1 MIMTPLQSWA
11 TMLLLIIL
19 VILVTYLVV
28 KVQQGADIR
37 AAERHER
44 AQEEAVSVAQSRIQ
58 AQLDKT
64 PLGSLLEYDGDR
76 YLVVMVTSNRVGLQD
91 YWNDVYYEQNHVEV
105 NEHSTPV
112 DIATLS
118 IHERT
123 VISRITRK
131 YLQK

>member
-1 MIMTPLQSWA
+1 MSTTPLQSWA
-11 TMLLLIIL
+11 TIVLLGIL
-19 VILVTYLVV
+19 VTLVTYLVV
-28 KVQQGADIR
+28 KVQHGADIH

-44 AQEEAVSVAQSRIQ
+44 VARSRMR

-64 PLGSLLEYDGDR
+64 PLGSLLEYDGAR

-91 YWNDVYYEQNHVEV
+91 YWNDVYYEQDIDTV
-105 NEHSTPV
+105 NEYATPV

-123 VISRITRK
+123 VVSRITR
-131 YLQK
+131 QIS